1 MGRKGKELSKEIKD
15 VAWKLL
21 QEGKNIN
28 YVSETLGVCKSIKRS
43 FKKREER
50 RGSTK
55 NIPRRG
61 RSPSVTVRDY
71 RKLERLVKT
80 NIRESLRDITDRFIE
95 NKQPI
100 SKRIEQLQLHKQVR
114 PNDVWTCVA
123 CSYFIYKKLT

>member
-1 MGRKGKELSKEIKD
+1 MSHGFIVVCIVNKYKPTERKWDASKEIKD

-28 YVSETLGVCKSIKRS
+28 CVSETLGVCKSIKRS

-100 SKRIEQLQLHKQVR
+100 SKRIEQLQLHKKHNLWQ
-114 PNDVWTCVA
+114 
-123 CSYFIYKKLT
+123 